1 MLTFPP
7 LKIGFQKSLIL
18 AIVADIVDSIAPLS
32 ASRCILYLLYIVYFV
47 FRSLRPFSP
56 GIHSTK
62 LFHFRSP
69 SHPAITNPTIFSQKT
84 SSPME
89 NSLTSVW
96 NLNVVIFLAQGWK
109 LLFVIA
115 VRWSSTWSGLR
126 KIPNQSRHI
135 GQHLGLSVSNWSKP
149 FNTDLT
155 WLVLLSPPIGTLPVN
170 WSLPSQLIWTLQYW
184 SDLISQLV
192 PLSHGQL
199 VPPVN

>member
-1 MLTFPP
+1 MKWISSEQKLFYTSEVRKTCDKYHHFFPAANCGKEKCISVHFLWENIHMLTFPP

-47 FRSLRPFSP
+47 FLSLRPFSP

-96 NLNVVIFLAQGWK
+96 NLNVVIFLAQG
-109 LLFVIA
+109 
-115 VRWSSTWSGLR
+115 
-126 KIPNQSRHI
+126 
-135 GQHLGLSVSNWSKP
+135 
-149 FNTDLT
+149 
-155 WLVLLSPPIGTLPVN
+155 
-170 WSLPSQLIWTLQYW
+170 
-184 SDLISQLV
+184 
-192 PLSHGQL
+192 
-199 VPPVN
+199 